1 MLYFLTGEHQQ
12 YDKRDGVFDRVI
24 PRHNYHLK
32 KSDSWWSL
40 GAWQIGARFSYL
52 DLNDKAIQGGQLYD
66 WTFGLNW
73 FLNPNMKVQLN
84 YILEHRDAPQGVTKS
99 WINGVGVRAAYD
111 F

>member
-1 MLYFLTGEHQQ
+1 MLPQGS
-12 YDKRDGVFDRVI
+12 
-24 PRHNYHLK
+24 
-32 KSDSWWSL
+32 SDCEGA
-40 GAWQIGARFSYL
+40 GAWQVGARFSYL
-52 DLNDKAIQGGQLYD
+52 DLNDRAIRGDRVWD

-84 YILEHRDAPQGVTKS
+84 YVVERRDAPLEAVSG